1 MSEPEK
7 SSGTVSSSSAK
18 SGTARP
24 LQPGGFIILA
34 GFIQNIPDVRPRK
47 NIGGMLSKK
56 RWSQMPNYN
65 VMTIMTIFDKLW
77 YIYEFHDI

>member
-7 SSGTVSSSSAK
+7 SSGAVSSSSAK

-34 GFIQNIPDVRPRK
+34 WFIQNIPDVRPRK
-47 NIGGMLSKK
+47 NIGGMLSNK

-65 VMTIMTIFDKLW
+65 VMTIMTIFDKL
-77 YIYEFHDI
+77 

>member
-7 SSGTVSSSSAK
+7 SSGTVSLSSTQSD
-18 SGTARP
+18 TARP
-24 LQPGGFIILA
+24 LQPGQFIILA
-34 GFIQNIPDVRPRK
+34 WYIQNIPAVRPRK